1 MAAKRKAAAAT
12 PAAPRK
18 PRGKPFTKKG
28 GANPAPSPAAPAAT
42 PAPASAPSRSS
53 GDELTVIEWGY
64 RQPTGSRV

>member
-1 MAAKRKAAAAT
+1 MAPKRKTAAAT

-28 GANPAPSPAAPAAT
+28 GANPAPSPAAPA
-42 PAPASAPSRSS
+42 PAPASEPSRSGD

-64 RQPTGSRV
+64 RKPTGSRV